1 MQEQLKRADLAFAG
15 ASPDRHPQL
24 ERLLHLWE
32 GLRHGS
38 ALPAA
43 NSFSALL
50 HKPWLA
56 NLATVAV
63 MNRRFRVM
71 SMGAACV
78 EIAGGSNVGRFVDE
92 CVASADREAA
102 LQPYRA
108 CAGEAVPLFS
118 NAQYMRAGFAC
129 LTVHRLY
136 LPCADDGRE
145 VDTLLIG
152 VYPVD
157 SRGVFGAPAAKPM
170 SLT

>member
-1 MQEQLKRADLAFAG
+1 MQEQLKRAELAFTD

-24 ERLLHLWE
+24 ERLLNLWE

-43 NSFSALL
+43 NSFSAVLL
-50 HKPWLA
+50 KPWLA

-71 SMGAACV
+71 SMGPICV
-78 EIAGGSNVGRFVDE
+78 EIAGGSNVGRFVDD

-118 NAQYMRAGFAC
+118 NAVYMRPGFTRF
-129 LTVHRLY
+129 TVHRLY
-136 LPCADDGRE
+136 LPCADDGKD

-157 SRGVFGAPAAKPM
+157 DRGIFGEAPTKPM